1 VLDDK
6 ASSEALNEMTF
17 GLLLGIGAKV
27 LTEFNATIGV
37 QTQAY
42 STSLLTTLRKG
53 LTKLEVAGYT
63 AASLILHPT
72 DWEAT
77 ELALSSVNA
86 VEHLSLPCMTRRP
99 VGCSVCRW

>member
-1 VLDDK
+1 MLDDK
-6 ASSEALNEMTF
+6 ASSEVLNEMAF
-17 GLLLGIGAKV
+17 GLQLAIGAEV
-27 LTEFNATIGV
+27 LIEVNATSGI

-42 STSLLTTLRKG
+42 STSVVMTLRKG

-63 AASLILHPT
+63 AASMILRPT

-86 VEHLSLPCMTRRP
+86 IEHLSLPYDAAA